1 MERKQEPNQKRQR
14 PKDETMNKNGN
25 KYVNSTASEVMQLN
39 QIKNPINL
47 TKKGCDW
54 LKWNHVRAD
63 KSERQSL
70 L

>member
-47 TKKGCDW
+47 TKKGCD
-54 LKWNHVRAD
+54 
-63 KSERQSL
+63 
-70 L
+70 